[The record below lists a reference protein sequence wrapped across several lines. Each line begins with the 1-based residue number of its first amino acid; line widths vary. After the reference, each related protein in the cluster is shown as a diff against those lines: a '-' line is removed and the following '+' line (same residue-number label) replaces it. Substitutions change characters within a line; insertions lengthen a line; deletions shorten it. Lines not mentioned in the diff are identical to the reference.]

1 MPPKESVYRL
11 PSPVKDKTQLTKKS
25 ADKQIPSKLTPQR
38 SFEGFPR
45 KIDLDAS
52 KSKGKPVTCKICIK
66 TQVEIQCN
74 MCKSCYHG
82 KCDKIPKLSFQ
93 ALIADEG
100 LHYICNLCKPVSDT
114 WGQFTSMFPM
124 KMETVENAV
133 AAMQIQV
140 DSVDSRVSI
149 LESNLIFKDPTEFK
163 SAVNDEF
170 DTALGQAKIVLKAES
185 DTALE
190 QAKSELKAEARDVAS
205 RRKNFFIQGLDP
217 PADNDDK
224 ALVVKLAQEVNIDIG
239 INDIKRTF
247 RIKPQPGSSS
257 KHLLNVECGSEDT
270 KDKFLDQSVRLKL
283 ISLVPSSQFH
293 GVMLFGDKTIQERK
307 DYRTL
312 SAEKKEKKRQFDLSR
327 NHR

>member
-1 MPPKESVYRL
+1 
-11 PSPVKDKTQLTKKS
+11 
-25 ADKQIPSKLTPQR
+25 
-38 SFEGFPR
+38 
-45 KIDLDAS
+45 
-52 KSKGKPVTCKICIK
+52 
-66 TQVEIQCN
+66 
-74 MCKSCYHG
+74 MCKSWYHG

-185 DTALE
+185 DTALK

-217 PADNDDK
+217 PADNDEK
-224 ALVVKLAQEVNIDIG
+224 ALVMKLAQEVNIDIG

-247 RIKPQPGSSS
+247 RIRPQPGSSA
-257 KHLLNVECGSEDT
+257 KHLLKVECGSKT
-270 KDKFLDQSVRLKL
+270 PKDKFLDQTVRSKL
-283 ISLVPSSQFH
+283 FSLVSPNQFH
-293 GVMLFGDKTIQERK
+293 GVMVFMDKTKQERK
-307 DYRTL
+307 DYRIL
-312 SAEKKEKKRQFDLSR
+312 SVEKKK
-327 NHR
+327 